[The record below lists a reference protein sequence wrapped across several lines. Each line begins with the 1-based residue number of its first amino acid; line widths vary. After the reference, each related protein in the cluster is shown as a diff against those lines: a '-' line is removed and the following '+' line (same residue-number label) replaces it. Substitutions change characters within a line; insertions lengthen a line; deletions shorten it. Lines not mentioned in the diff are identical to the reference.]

1 MPAELPSDLKSN
13 KNEKWYQS
21 LWVDSIVS
29 VATYIALMYNRHD
42 LTPDILQFITCAVL
56 EELFFVSATIYW
68 LIWKCFLMQD
78 EQTVNKFN
86 KSKQFEDR
94 AKVIIRAGLEMVVS
108 LVAFQLVFEPFY
120 TFWPWVLCL
129 SVFTFAAIRSVFYE
143 FIDIWTLFFIV
154 TYFS

>member
-78 EQTVNKFN
+78 E
-86 KSKQFEDR
+86 
-94 AKVIIRAGLEMVVS
+94 
-108 LVAFQLVFEPFY
+108 
-120 TFWPWVLCL
+120 
-129 SVFTFAAIRSVFYE
+129 
-143 FIDIWTLFFIV
+143 
-154 TYFS
+154 